1 MTRILADLPDDDIK
15 WLDQLAA
22 EQGKSRASVL
32 REAVSAYRAEAPLD
46 WLEEGF
52 GAWKDLDIGDS
63 VEWQR
68 RERASWTR
76 PWDPDYPEVRAEF
89 PDLFDE
95 ADDREHELHKAWLTK
110 HGRSLGDGLGYLALR
125 SPMESPE
132 YQPVQSPSGKAKK
145 KSAQT

>member
-1 MTRILADLPDDDIK
+1 MTRILADLPDNDIK

-76 PWDPDYPEVRAEF
+76 PWDAEYPEVRAEF

-95 ADDREHELHKAWLTK
+95 ADDREHELHKAWLAK
-110 HGRSLGDGLGYLALR
+110 HGRSLGDGLGYLALTAPQETLKPRPAR
-125 SPMESPE
+125 SVLS
-132 YQPVQSPSGKAKK
+132 KAKT
-145 KSAQT
+145 KSAQA

>member
-1 MTRILADLPDDDIK
+1 MTRILADLPDEDIK

-76 PWDPDYPEVRAEF
+76 PWDADYPEVRAEF

-95 ADDREHELHKAWLTK
+95 ADDREHELHKAWLAK
-110 HGRSLGDGLGYLALR
+110 HGRSLGDGLGYMALTVTQ
-125 SPMESPE
+125 ESLGPKPAKTE
-132 YQPVQSPSGKAKK
+132 PSKAKK
-145 KSAQT
+145 KSAEA